1 MSDDRTSPVCYG
13 AEADDVYM
21 GYAPRDEIVAALNE
35 LLEAERA
42 GARVALASVGD
53 AVSADHAAMMRLV
66 RADEARW
73 CAMLSRQIRRLG
85 GTPSRKCGAFRGKAM
100 AIADPIERLA
110 FLNRGQAWVVRKLV
124 ELMRRVRD
132 DALHAD
138 LRDMLESHRVNID
151 GAAAFLDANGPSPGG
166 AA

>member
-1 MSDDRTSPVCYG
+1 MSGERASPVCYG
-13 AEADDVYM
+13 AEADDIYM
-21 GYAPRDEIVAALNE
+21 GYAGRDELLAALNE

-42 GARVALASVGD
+42 GARVALESIAD
-53 AVSADHAAMMRLV
+53 AIGSDHAAMMRDI

-85 GTPSRKCGAFRGKAM
+85 GTASRKCGAFHGKAM

-110 FLNRGQAWVVRKLV
+110 FLNRGQAWVVRKLA

-138 LRDMLESHRVNID
+138 LRRMAESHRINID
-151 GAAAFLDANGPSPGG
+151 SAATFMDETRPVS
-166 AA
+166 

>member
-1 MSDDRTSPVCYG
+1 MSDERASPVCYG

-21 GYAPRDEIVAALNE
+21 GYASRDEILAALNE

-42 GARVALASVGD
+42 GARVALASVSD
-53 AVSADHAAMMRLV
+53 ATGPEHAAMMRVV

-85 GTPSRKCGAFRGKAM
+85 GTPSRRCGAFHGKAM
-100 AIADPIERLA
+100 AIADPVERLA
-110 FLNRGQAWVVRKLV
+110 FLNRGQAWVVRKLAD
-124 ELMRRVRD
+124 LTRRVRD

-138 LRDMLESHRVNID
+138 LRRMADSHVVNID
-151 GAAAFLDANGPSPGG
+151 SAAAFLDRVRPPERGE
-166 AA
+166 